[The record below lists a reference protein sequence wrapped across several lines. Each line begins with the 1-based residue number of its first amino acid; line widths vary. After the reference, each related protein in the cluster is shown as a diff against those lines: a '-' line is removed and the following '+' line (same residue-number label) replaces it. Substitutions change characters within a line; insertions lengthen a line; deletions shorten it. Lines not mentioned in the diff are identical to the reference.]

1 MLFIQK
7 IKRQLMKISKIYSK
21 ENTDNIEID
30 ISIHELKEKINNFEC
45 VIIKNCLDK
54 NNLK

>member
-30 ISIHELKEKINNFEC
+30 ISIHELKEKL
-45 VIIKNCLDK
+45 IILSV
-54 NNLK
+54 L